1 MEPNVKLTPKPEP
14 WKAREGRHT
23 FSKLVQK
30 PRTYLI
36 DDGGFEIDEDSSG
49 DVLASAGF
57 GEEGVEGVI
66 TTTDGLVGGHLA
78 VGLDTVLEAVKLPA
92 GIT

>member
-1 MEPNVKLTPKPEP
+1 MK
-14 WKAREGRHT
+14 
-23 FSKLVQK
+23 S
-30 PRTYLI
+30 RTNLI
-36 DDGGFEIDEDSSG
+36 DDGGLEIDEDSSG

-66 TTTDGLVGGHLA
+66 TATDGLVGGHLS